1 MSVKSELRKLLIA
14 LEVSP
19 KGKTVSELLGEVS
32 KALGGQNTGKTVAK
46 QIYNIAL
53 AKGFPEDGD
62 FTVTYNVNGGTGSI
76 DPVDVKAGE
85 SITLNDCSEV
95 TAPENKEFAGWA
107 KSSSAQNPTVVS
119 PFTPYADT
127 TLYAVWKYIVFTVSY
142 DANGG
147 TGSIDSVEVNSGSS
161 VALSDGTGF
170 TPPEGKAFSGWEDDD
185 GVAVVS
191 PFTPDKDTT
200 LYAVWT
206 DASPAPDP
214 APDPETT

>member
-1 MSVKSELRKLLIA
+1 MSIRSELRKLLVA
-14 LEVSP
+14 MEVSP
-19 KGKTVSELLGEVS
+19 SSKTIPGLLGEVS
-32 KALGGQNTGKTVAK
+32 TALGGQNTGKTIAE

-107 KSSSAQNPTVVS
+107 KSSSAQNPTVNS

-147 TGSIDSVEVNSGSS
+147 TGNIDSVEVNSGSS

-170 TPPEGKAFSGWEDDD
+170 TPPEGKEFSGWEDDN

-206 DASPAPDP
+206 DASPSA
-214 APDPETT
+214 

>member
-32 KALGGQNTGKTVAK
+32 KALGGQDTGKTVAK

-76 DPVDVKAGE
+76 DAVDVKAGE
-85 SITLNDCSEV
+85 SVELSDGSGV
-95 TAPENKEFAGWA
+95 TAPSNKYFAGWA
-107 KSSSAQNPTVVS
+107 KSSSAQNPTVSS
-119 PFTPYADT
+119 PYTPYDDV

-147 TGSIDSVEVNSGSS
+147 TGTIDPVEVNSGSS
-161 VALSDGTGF
+161 TTLSDGTGL
-170 TPPEGKAFSGWEDDD
+170 TAPEGKEFAGWATTADAAEAD
-185 GVAVVS
+185 ATS
-191 PFTPDKDTT
+191 PYSPTADVT
-200 LYAVWT
+200 LYAVWANST
-206 DASPAPDP
+206 PAAQSDN
-214 APDPETT
+214 